1 MAEDKQRNTLDNL
14 KTEDAHGTLTP
25 QMLVQKYSGMVLGL
39 CLAHTKNVHD
49 AEDIMQEVFLKAC
62 MKLGTLREKSKAR
75 AWLLQIARRACVD
88 YYRKRP
94 SSRRLLVDMPARPK
108 SDSELITRLH
118 TAVSRLPDG
127 HREVITLYYLDGR
140 KCAHIAE
147 ALGIKE
153 DTVRSRLVRARF
165 ALHNLLTEDES

>member
-1 MAEDKQRNTLDNL
+1 MANDQQQKIRETA
-14 KTEDAHGTLTP
+14 KTADADGTVTP
-25 QMLVQKYSGMVLGL
+25 QMLVRKYSGVVLGL
-39 CLAHTKNVHD
+39 CLAHTKHIHD

-62 MKLGTLREKSKAR
+62 TKLGTLKEPSKAR

-94 SSRRLLVDMPARPK
+94 SPHKLPVDIPARPK

-140 KCAHIAE
+140 KCAYIAE
-147 ALGIKE
+147 ALGINE

-165 ALHNLLTEDES
+165 ALHNLLAEDQS

>member
-1 MAEDKQRNTLDNL
+1 
-14 KTEDAHGTLTP
+14 
-25 QMLVQKYSGMVLGL
+25 MLVQKYSGMVLGL

>member
-1 MAEDKQRNTLDNL
+1 MADV
-14 KTEDAHGTLTP
+14 HGTVTP
-25 QMLVQKYSGMVLGL
+25 QMLVRKYSGVVLGL
-39 CLAHTKNVHD
+39 CLAHTKNIHD

-62 MKLGTLREKSKAR
+62 TNIAGLRDRTKAR

-94 SSRRLLVDMPARPK
+94 SLHKLPEDIPAGPK

-118 TAVSRLPDG
+118 TAISKLPEG

-140 KCAHIAE
+140 KCAHIAG

-153 DTVRSRLVRARF
+153 DNVRSRLVRARF
-165 ALHNLLTEDES
+165 ALHNLLTKDQS

>member
-1 MAEDKQRNTLDNL
+1 MAEDKRRNSLDNL
-14 KTEDAHGTLTP
+14 KTEDAHGTLTL

-39 CLAHTKNVHD
+39 CLAHTENVHD
-49 AEDIMQEVFLKAC
+49 AEDIMQEVFLKAFT
-62 MKLGTLREKSKAR
+62 KLPTLRDRTKAR

-94 SSRRLLVDMPARPK
+94 SPRTLPVDMPARPK

-118 TAVSRLPDG
+118 TAISRLPEG

-140 KCAHIAE
+140 KCAYIAE
-147 ALGIKE
+147 ALGINE
-153 DTVRSRLVRARF
+153 DAVRSRLVRARF
-165 ALHNLLTEDES
+165 ALHNLLTEDQS